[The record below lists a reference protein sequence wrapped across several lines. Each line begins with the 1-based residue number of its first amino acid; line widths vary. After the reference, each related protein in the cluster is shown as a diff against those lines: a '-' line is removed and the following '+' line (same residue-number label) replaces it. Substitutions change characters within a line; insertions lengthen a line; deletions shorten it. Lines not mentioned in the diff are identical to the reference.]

1 MKKNIINNT
10 FLILLTI
17 IPVVSLFIGFILNED
32 LSTGGT
38 TYDFNLTW
46 PIILDYSNLNFI
58 GGAKGHISTV
68 HMPLHYGLLSV
79 VYGIFDNQY
88 VVRLFYFFFSL
99 LLPIFL
105 YLNLTKIYKQNK
117 FLIII
122 FSLSLLFIPLLRASA
137 IWANSHLT
145 ATIFVLIGNFFYL
158 KSKEKNIF
166 TYKILNLLFLSF
178 AIYSIQ
184 TYLILFLYYLFNY
197 YSAEKLN
204 NFIKLFLF
212 SGLLA
217 LPGIFFI
224 LLNPRI
230 AGVGA
235 YITRDFFYTIS
246 TNFSIIFLFLSFLI
260 FNKQNLLV
268 VFDKTK
274 TLKKIEIFIIF
285 LILSFVF
292 YNHSLFVSNIKLGGG
307 FFYKLSYFLL
317 NNNLIFIFSFLLG
330 IFVSYILI
338 RHEPKFLY
346 IFIMINLMS
355 INYVVYQ
362 KYFEPLFLV
371 LIIILFKNF
380 LIGNIL
386 SSLKNVLVFYGLL
399 FLYFI
404 TAYINYSN
412 KFSYQLLS

>member
-58 GGAKGHISTV
+58 GAKGHIPTV

-184 TYLILFLYYLFNY
+184 TYLILFLYYLCNY
-197 YSAEKLN
+197 FSAEKLN

-217 LPGIFFI
+217 LPGLFFI

-230 AGVGA
+230 AAVGT
-235 YITRDFFYTIS
+235 YITKDFFYTIS
-246 TNFSIIFLFLSFLI
+246 TNFSIIFLFLLFLI
-260 FNKQNLLV
+260 FNKQNLWI
-268 VFDKTK
+268 VFNKTK
-274 TLKKIEIFIIF
+274 ALTKIEIFIIF

-292 YNHSLFVSNIKLGGG
+292 YNHSLFVSDIKLGGG

-317 NNNLIFIFSFLLG
+317 NNNSIFILSFLLG
-330 IFVSYILI
+330 IFISYII
-338 RHEPKFLY
+338 IKHEPKFLY

-355 INYVVYQ
+355 LNYVIYQ

-386 SSLKNVLVFYGLL
+386 SSLKNVLAFYGLL

-404 TAYINYSN
+404 TAYINYLN